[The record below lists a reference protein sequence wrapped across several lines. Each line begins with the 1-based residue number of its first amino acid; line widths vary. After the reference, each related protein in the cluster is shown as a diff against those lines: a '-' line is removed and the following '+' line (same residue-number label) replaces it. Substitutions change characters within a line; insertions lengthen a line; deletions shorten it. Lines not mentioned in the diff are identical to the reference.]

1 MSWRWAPTV
10 RADGLRLAVSLLT
23 ILPAGR
29 RPDQPTAAGRAMG
42 WAPLV
47 GLLLGLAGAGTM
59 AASEAAGHP
68 PLLAAAVG
76 VGVLAVLTRGL
87 HLDGLADTAD
97 GLGTA
102 RPAADALAVMRGG
115 DVGPFGVVTLVLTLL
130 VQVAA
135 AAQAGPLALLG
146 AATVGRVAMTVAC
159 RRGVPAARP
168 DGLGA
173 LVASTVPPMSAALLV
188 LVALAG
194 SAALGWLG
202 PLAVACG
209 LLAGEA
215 LLWRCVRRFG
225 GVTGDVLGAVCEV
238 AVATML
244 LVLATDLTR

>member
-1 MSWRWAPTV
+1 M

-29 RPDQPTAAGRAMG
+29 RTDQLAAAGRAMA

-59 AASEAAGHP
+59 AASEAVGHP
-68 PLLAAAVG
+68 PLLAAVLG
-76 VGVLAVLTRGL
+76 VAVLAVLTRGL

-97 GLGTA
+97 GLGTGRSA
-102 RPAADALAVMRGG
+102 PEALAVMRGG

-135 AAQAGPLALLG
+135 AAQAGPLALLA

-173 LVASTVPPMSAALLV
+173 LVASTVPPALVALLV

-194 SAALGWLG
+194 SAVLGWLG

-209 LLAGEA
+209 LLAGEG
-215 LLWRCVRRFG
+215 LLRRCVRRFG

-238 AVATML
+238 AVATVL
-244 LVLATDLTR
+244 VVLATDLTR